1 MKKMTL
7 SMISCLMLALPLA
20 VTAQNKDAELLK
32 EAQGLFE
39 PIGKPPTKITDN
51 DITVAKIELGKQ
63 LYFDPRLS
71 SSGLISCNTCHNL
84 GLGGDDGL
92 PVAIGHD
99 WKKGPRNSPTVFN
112 SVFNEAQF
120 WDGRASDLKE
130 QAKGPIQAGVEMN
143 STPELVVATL
153 KSIPGYQEPFTKAFG
168 KGDVITFDN
177 VARAIE
183 AFETT
188 LVTPDSAF
196 DRYLK
201 GDQKALN
208 EQQKRGLKTFIDQN
222 CASCHNG
229 VNLGGQGYFP
239 FGLIEKPETRLLPPG
254 DKGRFAVTNTEAD
267 DYVFRASP
275 LRNIAITA
283 PYFHTGQIRDLRD
296 AVSVMATTQLGA
308 KMNDKD
314 IDDVVVFLQ
323 TLTGKK
329 PAVSYPD
336 LPPSTAKTPVPVND

>member
-1 MKKMTL
+1 MKIL
-7 SMISCLMLALPLA
+7 RLISLLMLMLPLA
-20 VTAQNKDAELLK
+20 AGAQNKEAELLK

-39 PIGKPPTKITDN
+39 PIDKPPVKITDN
-51 DITVAKIELGKQ
+51 EITPAKIELGKQ

-112 SVFNEAQF
+112 SVFNAAQF
-120 WDGRASDLKE
+120 WDGRAADLKE

-153 KSIPGYQEPFTKAFG
+153 KSIPGYREPFAKAFG

-183 AFETT
+183 AFEAT
-188 LVTPDSAF
+188 LITPDSAF

-201 GDQKALN
+201 GDQSALN
-208 EQQKRGLKTFIDQN
+208 EQQKRGLKTFIDQS

-229 VNLGGQGYFP
+229 VNLGGQNYFP
-239 FGLIEKPETRLLPPG
+239 FGLVEKPEAKLLPPG
-254 DKGRFAVTNTEAD
+254 DKGRFAITNTEGD
-267 DYVFRASP
+267 DYVFRASS

-296 AVSVMATTQLGA
+296 AIAVMATTQLGA

-314 IDDVVVFLQ
+314 IDDVAAFLQ

-329 PAVSYPD
+329 PVVGYPD
-336 LPPSTAKTPVPVND
+336 LPPSTAKTPVPVE